1 MSIYSWLYTHVNY
14 VCISAVIAV
23 IIIGIIWYCKRSQK
37 YHINNG
43 TQSGVLEIT
52 NASVELQ
59 ENPSYAT
66 TIRNEV
72 HPTNEVSTVD
82 EEVDIEANPSYTPFL
97 KSDNEVNPLHIK
109 QEAVNLL
116 YSSTKDVQNTE
127 YDYI

>member
-1 MSIYSWLYTHVNY
+1 MNY
-14 VCISAVIAV
+14 VYISAVIAA

-43 TQSGVLEIT
+43 TQSAVPEIT
-52 NASVELQ
+52 NVSVKAVELQ
-59 ENPSYAT
+59 ENPSYGT

-72 HPTNEVSTVD
+72 HLTNEVSTVD
-82 EEVDIEANPSYTPFL
+82 EDVDIEANPSYTPFL
-97 KSDNEVNPLHIK
+97 KSDNEVNPLHVK
-109 QEAVNLL
+109 QEAVNLS